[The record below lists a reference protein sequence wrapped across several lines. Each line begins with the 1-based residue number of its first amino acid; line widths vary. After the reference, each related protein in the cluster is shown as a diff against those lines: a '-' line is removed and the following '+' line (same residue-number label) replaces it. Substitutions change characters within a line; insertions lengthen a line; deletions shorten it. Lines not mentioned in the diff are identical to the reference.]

1 MGLPVRIN
9 ATGGATISPTPV
21 KCRGKDTATMNA
33 QRKMMI
39 AAALVLAGCGG
50 GAASGPGPASPAD
63 DEGGGVPGARVSK
76 VGSGSVSAVLGPAGG
91 SLELS
96 GGPRVEIPAGS
107 LQGAEEFVLREAPK
121 TTAFFNSEHERPI
134 GPTFILSPDVQAQEG
149 RMIRVSLP
157 LAGFPEGWGDPS
169 IAYEYVVGQMV
180 GAEDAEHT
188 KWDYEDAQLTGGRL
202 VADLPGLP
210 GERLQF
216 VLTNLESQ

>member
-1 MGLPVRIN
+1 MNARLTMVI
-9 ATGGATISPTPV
+9 ATGLALGA
-21 KCRGKDTATMNA
+21 
-33 QRKMMI
+33 
-39 AAALVLAGCGG
+39 CGG
-50 GAASGPGPASPAD
+50 GSASAPGPASAAGE
-63 DEGGGVPGARVSK
+63 EGEGVPTARVTK
-76 VGSGSVSAVLGPAGG
+76 VGSGSVSAVLGPPGG

-107 LQGAEEFVLREAPK
+107 IQGSEEYVLREAPK

-134 GPTFILSPDVQAQEG
+134 GPTFILSPDVQAAQG
-149 RMIRVSLP
+149 RMIRISIP

-188 KWDYEDAQLTGGRL
+188 KWDYEDAHLTGGRL
-202 VADLPGLP
+202 VAELPAIP